1 MKFLSSINI
10 KDSYVQLMLL
20 VFLLLAIF
28 IIPLFPDS
36 IHDTLYNIIFS
47 IIVFLSIFSLKT
59 GREKMLTFAIFTFAA
74 LWITRVFDLSALRII
89 ASFVIIAFFIVLV
102 IRVLIQIARS
112 KVVDE
117 GVIAESISGYLL
129 MGLLFSFLVDVV
141 IFFFPDSVNFPGTD
155 TPDMAESMYFT
166 FVTMSTLGY
175 GDVLP
180 TIPITRSLSIL
191 VSVSGQ
197 IYLTV
202 IIAMLVGK
210 YISLKQYGD
219 NES

>member
-1 MKFLSSINI
+1 
-10 KDSYVQLMLL
+10 
-20 VFLLLAIF
+20 
-28 IIPLFPDS
+28 
-36 IHDTLYNIIFS
+36 
-47 IIVFLSIFSLKT
+47 
-59 GREKMLTFAIFTFAA
+59 MLTFAIFTFAA

-89 ASFVIIAFFIVLV
+89 ASFVIISFFILLV

-129 MGLLFSFLVDVV
+129 MGLMFSFLVDVV
-141 IFFFPDSVNFPGTD
+141 ILFFPDSVNFPGTD
-155 TPDMAESMYFT
+155 TPDMAESIYFT

-180 TIPITRSLSIL
+180 TISITRSLSIL

-210 YISLKQYGD
+210 YISLKQSGD
-219 NES
+219 DES

>member
-1 MKFLSSINI
+1 MKFLSSTSII
-10 KDSYVQLMLL
+10 GSHIQLIQL
-20 VFLLLAIF
+20 VFLALAIF

-36 IHDTLYNIIFS
+36 FYNTLYNIIFS
-47 IIVFLSIFSLKT
+47 LIVFTSIFSLKT
-59 GREKMLTFAIFTFAA
+59 NREKMLTFAVITFAA
-74 LWITRVFDLSALRII
+74 LWVTRIFDLSLLRII
-89 ASFVIIAFFIVLV
+89 AGFVIIAFFNVLV
-102 IRVLIQIARS
+102 IRVLMQIARS
-112 KVVDE
+112 KLVDE

-129 MGLLFSFLVDVV
+129 MGLMFSFLVDIV

-155 TPDMAESMYFT
+155 IPDMAESIYFT

-180 TIPITRSLSIL
+180 TIPITRSLSVL

>member
-1 MKFLSSINI
+1 
-10 KDSYVQLMLL
+10 
-20 VFLLLAIF
+20 
-28 IIPLFPDS
+28 
-36 IHDTLYNIIFS
+36 
-47 IIVFLSIFSLKT
+47 
-59 GREKMLTFAIFTFAA
+59 MLTFAIFTFAA

-129 MGLLFSFLVDVV
+129 MGLLFSFLVDII

-155 TPDMAESMYFT
+155 TTDMAESIYFT

-202 IIAMLVGK
+202 IVAMLVGK